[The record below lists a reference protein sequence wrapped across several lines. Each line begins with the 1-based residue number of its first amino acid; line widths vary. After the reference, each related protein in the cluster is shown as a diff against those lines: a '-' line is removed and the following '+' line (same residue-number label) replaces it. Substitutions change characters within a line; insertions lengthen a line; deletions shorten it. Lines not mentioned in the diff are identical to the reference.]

1 MFKNMGKNQSLK
13 KPYPL
18 ILASTSKY
26 RGLLLSQLGRKFET
40 LDPGVD
46 EERIKSEGKTPSE
59 IALTLSRY
67 KAESVFARRPDAC
80 VIGSDQVCSI
90 EEFILSK
97 PITMEKATEQLS
109 LLQGKKH
116 ELLTAVTV
124 IHPDGIDSFINR
136 TILHMRRLSLFD
148 IHQYVKEDSPL
159 DCAGSYKLES
169 RGIKLFERL
178 EMDDHTA
185 IIGLPLI
192 ELNTIL
198 LKLGYPL

>member
-1 MFKNMGKNQSLK
+1 
-13 KPYPL
+13 
-18 ILASTSKY
+18 
-26 RGLLLSQLGRKFET
+26 
-40 LDPGVD
+40 
-46 EERIKSEGKTPSE
+46 
-59 IALTLSRY
+59 
-67 KAESVFARRPDAC
+67 
-80 VIGSDQVCSI
+80 
-90 EEFILSK
+90 
-97 PITMEKATEQLS
+97 MEKATEQLS

-136 TILHMRRLSLFD
+136 TILHMRPLSLFD
-148 IHQYVKEDSPL
+148 IHQYVKEDRPL